1 VDTPPQAPEAKTPE
15 AKAPEM
21 KAPEAKNTGA
31 SEITNTPSALPVVPV
46 TENIPPTVGTGTQNT
61 IAAPEIPQMNAS
73 GTLEP
78 TAAVKISQEKG
89 DVAPSPEAQMKT
101 GEITPTPPAQPIST
115 MKPIEREV
123 KYKTPGGLHAVGF
136 NITVTDGKISGV
148 RVTPSNDNEVSTK
161 FQVKFGEEVSKSVI
175 GKTAKDLKIDVV
187 SGASLTT
194 KAFNEFITD
203 ISTKGEI

>member
-1 VDTPPQAPEAKTPE
+1 VDTPPQTPEAKTPE
-15 AKAPEM
+15 AK
-21 KAPEAKNTGA
+21 T
-31 SEITNTPSALPVVPV
+31 SSTLPLVPV
-46 TENIPPTVGTGTQNT
+46 TENIPPTVGTGTQNP

-73 GTLEP
+73 GALEP
-78 TAAVKISQEKG
+78 TAAVKISQERG
-89 DVAPSPEAQMKT
+89 DVAPSPETQIKA
-101 GEITPTPPAQPIST
+101 GEITPTPPTNPVSSV
-115 MKPIEREV
+115 KLIEREV

-148 RVTPSNDNEVSTK
+148 RITPSNDNEVSTK

-175 GKTAKDLKIDVV
+175 GKTAKDLNIDIV